1 MTNARAQP
9 VLGGLAVSAVAG
21 IIAALATSLF
31 EEASK
36 KARRAG
42 TGVDASEPPPTEALA
57 GEIYHGATGGSL
69 HGTSKTAA
77 GMAVHLATGAG
88 LGAAY
93 ALLTQRWPAVR
104 AGRGSAYGL
113 AVWASVEEAGLA
125 LLGLKPAPWRI
136 APPEHAFAALAHVVF
151 GLTLGAVYVVGTASG
166 RNVGA

>member
-1 MTNARAQP
+1 MTNDRTQP
-9 VLGGLAVSAVAG
+9 GLGVLAVGAVAG

-36 KARRAG
+36 NVRGAA
-42 TGVDASEPPPTEALA
+42 TGVDVSEPPPTEALA
-57 GEIYHGATGGSL
+57 EEIYHGATGSSL
-69 HGTSKTAA
+69 HGPSKTAA

-93 ALLTQRWPAVR
+93 AVLTQRWPAVK

-136 APPEHAFAALAHVVF
+136 APPEHAFAALSHLVF
-151 GLTLGAVYVVGTASG
+151 GLTLGAVFEMGTAK
-166 RNVGA
+166 RRDIGA